1 MTASL
6 PASFRVVDQR
16 PETPV
21 EKVRAVLG
29 EAPWLN
35 DPETWDR
42 AKFVEQINQAFF
54 DLHGNTVQ
62 LDGLC
67 VGMLATQ
74 VDLYVK
80 CWANIKTEGLVTSYN
95 AGATPGKNL
104 HIGIAD
110 RALRQVVNL
119 LDELALTPKTRPPT
133 KPTGV
138 LAEFLKGVPR

>member
-1 MTASL
+1 MPPNFPRDQFFNRGSPEGENEMTASL

-54 DLHGNTVQ
+54 DNQDCLI
-62 LDGLC
+62 LLEFFS
-67 VGMLATQ
+67 
-74 VDLYVK
+74 K
-80 CWANIKTEGLVTSYN
+80 NINV
-95 AGATPGKNL
+95 
-104 HIGIAD
+104 I
-110 RALRQVVNL
+110 V
-119 LDELALTPKTRPPT
+119 
-133 KPTGV
+133 
-138 LAEFLKGVPR
+138 